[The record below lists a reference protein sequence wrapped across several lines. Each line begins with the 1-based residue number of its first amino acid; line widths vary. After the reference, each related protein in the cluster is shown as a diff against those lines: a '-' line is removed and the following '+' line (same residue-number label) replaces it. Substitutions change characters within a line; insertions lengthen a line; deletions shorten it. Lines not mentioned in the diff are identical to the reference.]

1 MVPSSDLSQIPQHV
15 PSWPSSDQI
24 SSNTK
29 SLAGLEETAGTA
41 WGRVDPKWPITATLT
56 LPYIPLPQ
64 TQKLSRAQ
72 SGIFETQTLEMLFCS
87 LLGKS
92 VSHGWAVCT
101 GWRCFEDFGPLKK
114 LQSGCIVFFFFHF
127 FGKYKNKD
135 NPSNEIGYFCW
146 SLMSTRISRLVNIS
160 EQEWDTRRLV
170 PDIPINP
177 NGIWCFVL
185 ISRRQ
190 RADRPNPCEN
200 V

>member
-1 MVPSSDLSQIPQHV
+1 MKIKSKKENKRKNIRGSTFCSILWPVVPSSDLSQIPQHV

-92 VSHGWAVCT
+92 VSHGWAVCR

-114 LQSGCIVFFFFHF
+114 LQSGCIVLFFF
-127 FGKYKNKD
+127 
-135 NPSNEIGYFCW
+135 I
-146 SLMSTRISRLVNIS
+146 SLENTKIKTIQVMKLVIS
-160 EQEWDTRRLV
+160 
-170 PDIPINP
+170 
-177 NGIWCFVL
+177 
-185 ISRRQ
+185 
-190 RADRPNPCEN
+190 ADL
-200 V
+200 